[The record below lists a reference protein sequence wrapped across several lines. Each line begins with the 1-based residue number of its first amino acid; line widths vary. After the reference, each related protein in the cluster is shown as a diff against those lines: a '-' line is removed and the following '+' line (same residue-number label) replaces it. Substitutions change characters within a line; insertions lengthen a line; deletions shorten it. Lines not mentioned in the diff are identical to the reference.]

1 MELNIIKDT
10 KKELIFEVKGLG
22 HTFCNV
28 LKEALYRTKGVE
40 AASYTVDH
48 PLINI
53 PKFIL
58 VTDGKTEPKDALKN
72 AIKNVKSKNS
82 DFTKAVQKVLK

>member
-1 MELNIIKDT
+1 MELNIKKDT
-10 KKELIFEVKGLG
+10 KKELVFELKGLG
-22 HTFCNV
+22 HTFCNL

-40 AASYTVDH
+40 AASYTIDH
-48 PLINI
+48 PLVNVT
-53 PKFIL
+53 KFIV

-72 AIKNVKSKNS
+72 AIKNVKSKNN